1 MRVVVDSI
9 QISVQPH
16 GLLSAAVDEPG
27 GWIELT
33 LPQRSDLAG
42 AMEALNQIS
51 PLFDARACL
60 AIVDGEKVAL
70 DRVLKHGDQ
79 VKLYHLFSGG

>member
-1 MRVVVDSI
+1 MLVR
-9 QISVQPH
+9 VQPH
-16 GLLSAAVDEPG
+16 GLLSAAVDEPE

-33 LPQRSDLAG
+33 LPQGTDIAG
-42 AMEALNQIS
+42 AMEVLGEIS
-51 PLFDARACL
+51 PLFDPRACL
-60 AIVDGEKVAL
+60 AIVEGAKVPP

>member
-1 MRVVVDSI
+1 VRVVADSI
-9 QISVQPH
+9 QIRVQPH
-16 GLLSAAVDEPG
+16 GLLSAVVDEPG

-33 LPQRSDLAG
+33 LPSGTDVAG
-42 AMEALNQIS
+42 AMEALSEIS

-60 AIVDGEKVAL
+60 AIVGGEKVAL

-79 VKLYHLFSGG
+79 VQLYHLFSGG